1 VLRPRRFYRI
11 MAGSKSRFAQECYA
25 EGFIGG
31 DWGMDFDLS
40 PHLRED
46 WRTFNSEMIPE
57 FLVRNSEKSKVA
69 AGLACGMLHTICF
82 AMSDGDVILM
92 PDGSG
97 SYFLGEIAGQYFYVE
112 GEVLPHRRSVIWQ
125 ARKLPRADMSQALQN
140 SSGSVGTVCDLTPHS
155 VELELL
161 LRGETVPDE
170 AVSLQTEGDSTV
182 FALEKY
188 LEQFLVDNWTS
199 TELGNYFDIYADES
213 GMIGQQY
220 PTDTGKMDIL
230 AISKDKK
237 TLMVVELK
245 KGRASDSVVGQ
256 VLRYMGYVQEELAE
270 NGQVVRGCII
280 ALEDDLRIKRALV
293 VTPSIEFYRY
303 NISFKLVKA

>member
-1 VLRPRRFYRI
+1 MLRPRRFYRV
-11 MAGSKSRFAQECYA
+11 MAGSKSRFALECFT
-25 EGFIGG
+25 EGFIGA

-40 PHLRED
+40 VHLRED

-57 FLVRNSEKSKVA
+57 FLSRNPGKSRVA
-69 AGLACGMLHTICF
+69 AGLACGMLHTICV
-82 AMSDGDVILM
+82 AMAEGDVILM

-97 SYFLGEIAGQYFYVE
+97 SYYLGEVTGQYCYSE
-112 GEVLPHRRSVIWQ
+112 GHALLHRRSVKWQ
-125 ARKLPRADMSQALQN
+125 ARKLPRSDMSKALQN

-155 VELELL
+155 IELEVL
-161 LRGETVPDE
+161 LRGEIAPDDVGSSPIE
-170 AVSLQTEGDSTV
+170 DDATV

-256 VLRYMGYVQEELAE
+256 VQRYMGYVQEELAE
-270 NGQVVRGCII
+270 EGQIVRGCII
-280 ALEDDLRIKRALV
+280 ALEDDLRIKRALAV
-293 VTPSIEFYRY
+293 APSIDFYRY
-303 NISFKLVKA
+303 NISFKLVKT

>member
-1 VLRPRRFYRI
+1 

-25 EGFIGG
+25 KGFVGG

-40 PHLRED
+40 SHLRED
-46 WRTFNSEMIPE
+46 WRSFNSEMIPE
-57 FLVRNSEKSKVA
+57 FLVRNPGKSKVA

-92 PDGSG
+92 PDGNG
-97 SYFLGEIAGQYFYVE
+97 SYYLGEITGQYFYI
-112 GEVLPHRRSVIWQ
+112 GDEVLPHRRSVTWQ
-125 ARKLPRADMSQALQN
+125 ARRLPRSDMSKALQN
-140 SSGSVGTVCDLTPHS
+140 SSGSVGTICDLTPHC
-155 VELELL
+155 VELDVL
-161 LRGETVPDE
+161 LRGEIAPDDE
-170 AVSLQTEGDSTV
+170 GSSHTEDDATV

-213 GMIGQQY
+213 GLIGQQY
-220 PTDTGKMDIL
+220 PTDTGRMDIL

-237 TLMVVELK
+237 TLLVVELK

-256 VLRYMGYVQEELAE
+256 VQRYMGYVQEELAE
-270 NGQVVRGCII
+270 KGQVVRGCII
-280 ALEDDLRIKRALV
+280 ALEDDLRIKRALAV
-293 VTPSIEFYRY
+293 APSIEFYRY
-303 NISFKLVKA
+303 NISFKLVKN